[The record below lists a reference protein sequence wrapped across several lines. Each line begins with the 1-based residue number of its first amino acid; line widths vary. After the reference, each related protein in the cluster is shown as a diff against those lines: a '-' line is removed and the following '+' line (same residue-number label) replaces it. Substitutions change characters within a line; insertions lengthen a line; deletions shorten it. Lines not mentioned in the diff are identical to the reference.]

1 MSDPFPKEIVRERLR
16 SIRLLR
22 GVSAGYSLLCSG
34 EYRYGGAIAGF
45 SSNVF
50 VSICGFPSLTNKE
63 SAIPC
68 RKNDIVSHFFCFHYL
83 MEKKRGTK
91 TKPPRQRYSP
101 PLSKLYP
108 AISPRRRLDLEFGK
122 PNSGAARERSSNA
135 KDGTILVSKRTCT
148 NEIHIHPL
156 IKVLRSFFKSDRS
169 PRSPRPTIAGSD
181 CQRSQ
186 RDGRS
191 RGWIGGRRRRGC
203 PGRRGGGA
211 DRGRRRLHRRRG
223 ARTHARRGGHP

>member
-1 MSDPFPKEIVRERLR
+1 M
-16 SIRLLR
+16 
-22 GVSAGYSLLCSG
+22 
-34 EYRYGGAIAGF
+34 GAIAGF
-45 SSNVF
+45 FSNVF

-91 TKPPRQRYSP
+91 AKPPRQRYSP

-122 PNSGAARERSSNA
+122 PNSGAARERSSHA
-135 KDGTILVSKRTCT
+135 QDGTRSVSTWTCT
-148 NEIHIHPL
+148 NYIQAHPL

-169 PRSPRPTIAGSD
+169 PRSPRSPPVT
-181 CQRSQ
+181 QRLHNANVSFPE
-186 RDGRS
+186 DMS
-191 RGWIGGRRRRGC
+191 ASTRRT
-203 PGRRGGGA
+203 
-211 DRGRRRLHRRRG
+211 DRGAPRV
-223 ARTHARRGGHP
+223 

>member
-1 MSDPFPKEIVRERLR
+1 M
-16 SIRLLR
+16 
-22 GVSAGYSLLCSG
+22 
-34 EYRYGGAIAGF
+34 GAIVGF
-45 SSNVF
+45 FSTVF

-83 MEKKRGTK
+83 MEKNEGA
-91 TKPPRQRYSP
+91 KPNHPGSGILP

-108 AISPRRRLDLEFGK
+108 AISPRRRRI
-122 PNSGAARERSSNA
+122 PPGAARERSPNA
-135 KDGTILVSKRTCT
+135 KDRTILVSKRTCT
-148 NEIHIHPL
+148 NYIHIHPL

-169 PRSPRPTIAGSD
+169 PRPPSSPIAGSD

-223 ARTHARRGGHP
+223 ERTHARRGGHP